1 MQWISLLFLNE
12 ESMDKTVNLKQ
23 KFEKHNAT
31 LEDRFNKRG
40 LAMDLKC
47 SFIKIKNN
55 IYC

>member
-40 LAMDLKC
+40 LAMDLK
-47 SFIKIKNN
+47 
-55 IYC
+55 